1 VGRTWPQAKAQSK
14 VYRINPNSTSIFL
27 TDADVWATGFHPIT
41 GCGFGLDAFYVTNS
55 LPQPEAFGQL
65 FRSFRDGKLRVCA
78 CVIIHI
84 ARQLQDASEST
95 ATATNAAAC
104 AARGVNS
111 MGARWLCYRYLRRI
125 AQSWIIAVCVST
137 INYLPTS
144 LGRSRRYKITS
155 VRRSRH
161 TAGWCTRVTIV
172 HCTISKK

>member
-1 VGRTWPQAKAQSK
+1 MPSKGLSGAVVMTSNRVAGFFAGRGRRSSASARLKIA
-14 VYRINPNSTSIFL
+14 
-27 TDADVWATGFHPIT
+27 
-41 GCGFGLDAFYVTNS
+41 
-55 LPQPEAFGQL
+55 L
-65 FRSFRDGKLRVCA
+65 FAPMAS
-78 CVIIHI
+78 
-84 ARQLQDASEST
+84 ASEST

-111 MGARWLCYRYLRRI
+111 VGARWLCYRYLRRI

-144 LGRSRRYKITS
+144 LGRSRSYKITS

-161 TAGWCTRVTIV
+161 TAGWCTRGTIV